1 MIFSYNH
8 AMSQFKTKKL
18 NHTPVKKIQD
28 TTATI
33 TMSTNPKKKIRKI
46 IAITLVILAL
56 VFGINYAVQGIGN
69 IRIGTAGDDSTWI
82 PPVFEA
88 TGITTPVRK

>member
-1 MIFSYNH
+1 
-8 AMSQFKTKKL
+8 MSQFKTKKL

-28 TTATI
+28 TAAPII
-33 TMSTNPKKKIRKI
+33 TPINPKKKIRKI

-69 IRIGTAGDDSTWI
+69 IRIGTAGDDSAWV
-82 PPVFEA
+82 PPIFEA
-88 TGITTPVRK
+88 TGANTPIKK